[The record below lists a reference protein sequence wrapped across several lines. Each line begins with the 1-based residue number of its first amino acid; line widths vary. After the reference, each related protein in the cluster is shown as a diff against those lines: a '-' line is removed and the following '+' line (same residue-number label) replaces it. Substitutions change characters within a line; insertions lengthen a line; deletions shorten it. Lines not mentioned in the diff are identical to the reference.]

1 MNVLND
7 LLNVTFTNIRC
18 GFRIGIFYSTVSS
31 EKIHLIFTIILL

>member
-18 GFRIGIFYSTVSS
+18 GFRIGIGTVSS
-31 EKIHLIFTIILL
+31 EKIHLTFFTIILL